1 MCFISCDISRMF
13 AGRESSH
20 DKSGVSG
27 HVLYNKAINDILTMR
42 T

>member
-1 MCFISCDISRMF
+1 MCFISCYISRMF
-13 AGRESSH
+13 AGRESLP

-27 HVLYNKAINDILTMR
+27 HILYIKAINNILTMR